1 MSNRYLLKVYPN
13 PSGDPFCHY
22 KKLLPVK
29 TNLIQAKNEAEKIQ
43 SMVYFKSKIY
53 IYRVFTDGREKFVFG
68 IH

>member
-13 PSGDPFCHY
+13 PSSDPFCHY

-29 TNLIQAKNEAEKIQ
+29 TNLIQAKNEAENIQ
-43 SMVYFKSKIY
+43 SMYIKSKIY
-53 IYRVFTDGREKFVFG
+53 IYRVFTDGREKFVFE